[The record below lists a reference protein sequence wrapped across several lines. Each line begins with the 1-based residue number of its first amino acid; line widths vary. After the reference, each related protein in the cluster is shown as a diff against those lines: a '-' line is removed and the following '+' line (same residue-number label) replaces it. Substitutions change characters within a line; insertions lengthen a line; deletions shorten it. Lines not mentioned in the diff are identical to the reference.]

1 MIASINLNSD
11 STVTKD
17 LKNIARYHSD
27 DPQMQNL
34 KDEFKAAQ
42 PPTGDRNNL
51 LNYVLCCKNEKRHPY
66 FSPFLHASL
75 EGQVSQFVHKALGH
89 RSNGKCNVQ

>member
-1 MIASINLNSD
+1 MGLTPQKIKAATRPKVITIAAINLNSD
-11 STVTKD
+11 STVTKG

-51 LNYVLCCKNEKRHPY
+51 LNYVLCCKNEKRHP
-66 FSPFLHASL
+66 
-75 EGQVSQFVHKALGH
+75 
-89 RSNGKCNVQ
+89 

>member
-1 MIASINLNSD
+1 MVELLSRNTVGLIPQQIKATITPKGIMIAAINLNSD

-51 LNYVLCCKNEKRHPY
+51 LNYVLCCKNEKRHP
-66 FSPFLHASL
+66 
-75 EGQVSQFVHKALGH
+75 
-89 RSNGKCNVQ
+89 